1 MAKIYKWDAPEGYW
15 YTQKGETETRS
26 FVVAIRAKNEK
37 AIEAYELWSDKK
49 KQQWESEHPQETE
62 TATA

>member
-1 MAKIYKWDAPEGYW
+1 MAKIYKWDAPTGYW
-15 YTQKGETETRS
+15 YTQKGEVDARS
-26 FVVAIRAKNEK
+26 FVIAIRAKNEK

-49 KQQWESEHPQETE
+49 KQQWEKDHPQETE